1 MKRLDTNE
9 QKRAKNNPLSQN
21 SSILGKQNNTNMYRS
36 GMTYAGVFGDD
47 DQNITP
53 CKFIYITK
61 HRRDVFKKMNLQKKW
76 TPTTRRGGT

>member
-1 MKRLDTNE
+1 
-9 QKRAKNNPLSQN
+9 
-21 SSILGKQNNTNMYRS
+21 MYRS

-53 CKFIYITK
+53 CKFLYITK